1 MQKFRVYFAT
11 KVHVTTGWFRRK
23 RDISETEYVVVKAHN
38 EAHAVKEA
46 KQHID
51 LDALGMPFQVTR
63 IQATTEDEPE
73 GYHGTL
79 APKQPVLEKVLEDV
93 PAEDQQA

>member
-11 KVHVTTGWFRRK
+11 KVQITTGWFRRQK
-23 RDISETEYVVVKAHN
+23 CISETEYVVVYAHN

-46 KQHID
+46 KMLID
-51 LDALGMPFQVTR
+51 LDALGVPFQVTR
-63 IQATTEDEPE
+63 IQATTPDDPD

-79 APKQPVLEKVLEDV
+79 APKRQPASVEPE
-93 PAEDQQA
+93 PESSQS

>member
-11 KVHVTTGWFRRK
+11 KVQITTGWFRRQK
-23 RDISETEYVVVKAHN
+23 SISETEYVVVYAHN

-46 KQHID
+46 KALID
-51 LDALGMPFQVTR
+51 LDALGVPFQVTR
-63 IQATTEDEPE
+63 IQATAQDDPE

-79 APKQPVLEKVLEDV
+79 APRHQPAKVESE
-93 PAEDQQA
+93 PSQS